1 VCAGIFSGGW
11 AQVVGDDG
19 EVGCGEVEG
28 KEFGGGDPAEGG
40 VFVGVRGGA
49 VGGEADDERD
59 EFDGHRRVG
68 VGVRGQRAEEGDG
81 DVEFFTEFAMERG
94 FGGFA
99 GLDFAAGKFPFSA
112 EVFVRGALGH
122 EHVAVAFDEGA
133 DDAEGRTEI
142 GHSDFMWKAGNQ
154 EGRRQG
160 KRGIGPDSFPD
171 FLISTFNSGVLGLFT
186 MAKSAADDPR
196 SFISQVSLVGRGG
209 GAFKTLRG
217 FDKSRHTVPDA
228 VNNATSGFLAKLCAP
243 ELGEEAEAF
252 FQRARAELSYKRKDV
267 SLDVTSPVAV
277 LSAKDFTL
285 EIAYALEAADPSSY
299 AITRTLHSI
308 KTGDLLRVAEF
319 DALFAGQFSAIAF
332 ALKKGVRVEAVID
345 AVEGLEDEAEL
356 RVDYPSDCSE
366 CTLRVDGIGAAVVC
380 DGATLEMRFEKSGSP
395 RELVEAF
402 AAVRKAFALTK
413 VRVLAGLL

>member
-1 VCAGIFSGGW
+1 
-11 AQVVGDDG
+11 
-19 EVGCGEVEG
+19 
-28 KEFGGGDPAEGG
+28 
-40 VFVGVRGGA
+40 
-49 VGGEADDERD
+49 
-59 EFDGHRRVG
+59 
-68 VGVRGQRAEEGDG
+68 
-81 DVEFFTEFAMERG
+81 
-94 FGGFA
+94 
-99 GLDFAAGKFPFSA
+99 
-112 EVFVRGALGH
+112 
-122 EHVAVAFDEGA
+122 
-133 DDAEGRTEI
+133 
-142 GHSDFMWKAGNQ
+142 
-154 EGRRQG
+154 
-160 KRGIGPDSFPD
+160 
-171 FLISTFNSGVLGLFT
+171 

-252 FQRARAELSYKRKDV
+252 FQRARVELSYKRKDV

-285 EIAYALEAADPSSY
+285 EIGYALEAADPSSY
-299 AITRTLHSI
+299 AITRTLHSL
-308 KTGDLLRVAEF
+308 KNGELLRVAEF

-345 AVEGLEDEAEL
+345 AVEGLEEDAAEAGGKL

-366 CTLRVDGIGAAVVC
+366 CTLRVDGVGAAVVC
-380 DGATLEMRFEKSGSP
+380 DGATLEMRFERNGSP

-413 VRVLAGLL
+413 DRALAGLL

>member
-1 VCAGIFSGGW
+1 MA
-11 AQVVGDDG
+11 
-19 EVGCGEVEG
+19 
-28 KEFGGGDPAEGG
+28 K
-40 VFVGVRGGA
+40 
-49 VGGEADDERD
+49 
-59 EFDGHRRVG
+59 
-68 VGVRGQRAEEGDG
+68 
-81 DVEFFTEFAMERG
+81 
-94 FGGFA
+94 
-99 GLDFAAGKFPFSA
+99 AA
-112 EVFVRGALGH
+112 
-122 EHVAVAFDEGA
+122 A
-133 DDAEGRTEI
+133 DDA
-142 GHSDFMWKAGNQ
+142 
-154 EGRRQG
+154 
-160 KRGIGPDSFPD
+160 
-171 FLISTFNSGVLGLFT
+171 
-186 MAKSAADDPR
+186 R

-209 GAFKTLRG
+209 GAFKNLRG

-243 ELGEEAEAF
+243 ELSEEAEEF

-285 EIAYALEAADPSSY
+285 EIGYALESGDPSSY

-345 AVEGLEDEAEL
+345 AVEGLDYEDDEEAKL

-366 CTLRVDGIGAAVVC
+366 CTLKVDGIAAAVVC
-380 DGATLEMRFEKSGSP
+380 DGATLEMRFERSGSP
-395 RELVEAF
+395 RELVEGF

-413 VRVLAGLL
+413 DRALAGLL